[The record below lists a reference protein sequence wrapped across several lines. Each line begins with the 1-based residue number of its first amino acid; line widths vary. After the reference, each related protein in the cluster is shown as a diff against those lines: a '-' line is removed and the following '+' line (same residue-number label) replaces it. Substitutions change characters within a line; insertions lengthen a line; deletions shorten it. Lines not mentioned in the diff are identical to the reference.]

1 MVKSLYLG
9 PQHGEMS
16 LGEDSQRMT
25 TQEVATFIMQGDI
38 VALFQGRSEAGPR
51 ALGNRSLLY
60 DPRDPKAK
68 DIVNTVKG
76 REPFRPFAATV
87 LKEYVHDWFDL
98 AGMDETPHMM
108 YAVDA
113 LPHVYHKIPGVLHV
127 DKTCRIQTVT
137 REQNPV
143 YYEIIEE
150 FYKYTKV
157 PMVFN
162 TSFNRAG
169 EPLVETLE
177 DALTTFN
184 ACPGIRVLYVP
195 ETRRAIKKPH
205 IID

>member
-60 DPRDPKAK
+60 DPRNPKAK

-113 LPHVYHKIPGVLHV
+113 LPNVYDKIPGVLHV

-184 ACPGIRVLYVP
+184 ACPDIRVLYAP
-195 ETRRAIKKPH
+195 ETRRAIKKPR